1 MGARLV
7 KTLQWLGF
15 LAVACVLGAAPHALA
30 ADLTWKEKAERDLA
44 ALKVA
49 IEDSHPGSIDTEN
62 PQFRVWL
69 NEGYIKARQM
79 LVRVE
84 DGAGYAAVLRYY
96 VNGFK
101 DVHLSVKLSGV
112 GKLRSPGFLV
122 KLDKGGEYVVANRM
136 NLEAKVPP
144 IGSKLL
150 SCDGKSAMMLAHDNL
165 DPYFTVTQL
174 NAHRWMAAPYLFV
187 DDGNPFVTRPERCL
201 FQTPTQGNQEF
212 TLQWSEVSGVAID
225 NAIGG
230 ILDWNPNLG
239 VRKLAN
245 RGYWITVP
253 TLLAS
258 SDSPQ
263 FADLMADIRKNA
275 QAIRDS
281 DVLVIDVR
289 SNAGGYHPWGTA
301 IAYAIWGENYVKRRA
316 PDAVLDARVSA
327 ANASFLATPE
337 AKKETAALAKLEGST
352 RILGDELRAAYDQ
365 NKQWV
370 SFPIYPTLKPKA
382 RLSDSPVKAKVV
394 LLTDSWCT
402 SACLMFADLL
412 FELGDVMHVGQAT
425 NADTLYTGV
434 RKQKLESKHAS
445 LMLPTEVFRR
455 RKRGSNQTYVPK
467 HFFRGEMSD
476 TYELERWILALT
488 APQPRAKLASSE
500 GSSAEQPPRRPVTG
514 R

>member
-1 MGARLV
+1 M

-15 LAVACVLGAAPHALA
+15 VAAAFVVAPHAFA
-30 ADLTWKEKAERDLA
+30 GDLTWKEKAERDLN

-49 IEDSHPGSIDTEN
+49 IEDSHPGSIDAEN

-101 DVHLSVKLSGV
+101 DVHLSVKLSGT
-112 GKLRSPGFLV
+112 GKVRSPGFLV
-122 KLDKGGEYVVANRM
+122 KLDKSGEYVVANRM

-144 IGSKLL
+144 IDSKLL

-174 NAHRWMAAPYLFV
+174 NAHRWMAAPYLMV
-187 DDGNPFVTRPERCL
+187 DEGNPFVKRPEKCL
-201 FQTPTQGNQEF
+201 FQTPDQGNQEY
-212 TLQWSEVSGVAID
+212 TLQWSEVSGVAVD
-225 NAIGG
+225 NAVGG

-258 SDSPQ
+258 SDHPQ
-263 FADLMADIRKNA
+263 FADLMVDIQKNVEDIRN
-275 QAIRDS
+275 S
-281 DVLVIDVR
+281 ELLVIDVR

-301 IAYAIWGENYVKRRA
+301 IAYAIWGENFVKRRA
-316 PDAVLDARVSA
+316 PDAALDARVSA

-352 RILGDELRAAYDQ
+352 RILGNELRAAYDQ

-370 SFPIYPTLKPKA
+370 SFPVYPTLKPKA
-382 RLSDSPVKAKVV
+382 RLSESPVKAKIV

-467 HFFRGEMSD
+467 QFFRGEMSD
-476 TYELERWILALT
+476 TYEIEKWILTLT
-488 APQPRAKLASSE
+488 SKEPKTKLAS
-500 GSSAEQPPRRPVTG
+500 GKGEQPPRRPVTG